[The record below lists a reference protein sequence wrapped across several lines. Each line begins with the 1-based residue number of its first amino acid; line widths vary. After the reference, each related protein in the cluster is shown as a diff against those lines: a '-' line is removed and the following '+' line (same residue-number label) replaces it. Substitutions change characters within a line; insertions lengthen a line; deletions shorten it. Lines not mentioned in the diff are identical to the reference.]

1 MFILSAVLCA
11 YSACGAAWD
20 ERGSSEN
27 CFLFGLVAPKPASLS
42 CKSAV
47 VEICSILKLE
57 GDQFF
62 ILSGIKNIFK
72 HHCRP
77 KSSGK
82 FGNSLGKR
90 PQLHTSFSFSLLIVP
105 LN

>member
-1 MFILSAVLCA
+1 MEPVFILLAVLCTYPA
-11 YSACGAAWD
+11 RGAAWD

-42 CKSAV
+42 RKSAV

-62 ILSGIKNIFK
+62 IL
-72 HHCRP
+72 
-77 KSSGK
+77 
-82 FGNSLGKR
+82 
-90 PQLHTSFSFSLLIVP
+90 P
-105 LN
+105 LVG